1 MNDDASL
8 SNTHVQM
15 MGEIPGE
22 NHVMV
27 DNGNV
32 FNLPSTVNTSFH
44 NFSNNL
50 SSMKQTP
57 QAMYT

>member
-1 MNDDASL
+1 MNDDAL
-8 SNTHVQM
+8 SNTAYVV
-15 MGEIPGE
+15 GEIPQD
-22 NHVMV
+22 NHIVV

-44 NFSNNL
+44 NL

-57 QAMYT
+57 QAIYT